1 MPGMI
6 PFQPTNVLQGAEGA
20 THVLNEAKE
29 KSFHP
34 NEFKPN
40 FNRTFF
46 VDCVTAAADVSHIF
60 ALHKN
65 NLKSILCFTR
75 NSSCKREREREG
87 EKG

>member
-6 PFQPTNVLQGAEGA
+6 PFHPTNVLQGAEGA

-46 VDCVTAAADVSHIF
+46 VDCVTAAAAVSHIF
-60 ALHKN
+60 ALHKS
-65 NLKSILCFTR
+65 NLKSFLCFGVIF
-75 NSSCKREREREG
+75 SC
-87 EKG
+87 EK

>member
-6 PFQPTNVLQGAEGA
+6 PFHPTNVLQGAEGA

-46 VDCVTAAADVSHIF
+46 FDCVTAAAAVSHIF

-65 NLKSILCFTR
+65 NLKSILCCDVIF
-75 NSSCKREREREG
+75 SC
-87 EKG
+87 EK